1 VLLLIRFRLK
11 PWKVAWKFLRGVCRT
26 CTGAGFHPFSV
37 DGGGTMNL
45 SAGLA
50 GMPEGFTLKSVSCV
64 TADSVG
70 RALTK
75 IRYIGH
81 SNAHDVMDAVCQK

>member
-1 VLLLIRFRLK
+1 
-11 PWKVAWKFLRGVCRT
+11 
-26 CTGAGFHPFSV
+26 
-37 DGGGTMNL
+37 MNL